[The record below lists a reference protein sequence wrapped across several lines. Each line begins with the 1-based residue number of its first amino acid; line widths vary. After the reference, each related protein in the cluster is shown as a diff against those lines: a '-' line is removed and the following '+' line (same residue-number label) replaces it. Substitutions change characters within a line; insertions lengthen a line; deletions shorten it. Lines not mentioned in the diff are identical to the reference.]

1 MNHPDSSSLAEMDVG
16 NLKILQRKTAQKG
29 MEARKLEQKKF
40 KHHKPVKI
48 ISLQKVKKLAKL

>member
-48 ISLQKVKKLAKL
+48 I